1 MKTCFRNLIIG
12 AFIVLGAC
20 SNVTKQPVVV
30 PPAAVVS
37 SPAGA
42 QLTPAV
48 PKSMAAVSSERSPSQ
63 PQPSGPTKLYPNPEL
78 TPGEAATL
86 NVDDLTR
93 DWTDN
98 CPNHR
103 PRCTYSQ
110 DHRNVSPAVHTAVY
124 DEYDVPAEGRNIRS
138 GEVDHFWPL
147 CAGGSND
154 LKNLWYQPAT
164 NDWNGE
170 NLGYHEKDKLEDEVC
185 KEIKAGQLDPNDA
198 FQKMTTDW
206 VAYYHEKFQSDS
218 AGPPQNDNG
227 DQ

>member
-1 MKTCFRNLIIG
+1 MKGRHEILIVG
-12 AFIVLGAC
+12 AAFVLAACASMQPPIVL
-20 SNVTKQPVVV
+20 PPR
-30 PPAAVVS
+30 PPAVS
-37 SPAGA
+37 SPTAA
-42 QLTPAV
+42 RPARPV
-48 PKSMAAVSSERSPSQ
+48 QPKAMAALPSG
-63 PQPSGPTKLYPNPEL
+63 QPSSRTLPVGPAHLYPNL
-78 TPGEAATL
+78 AITPGDAATL

-93 DWTDN
+93 EWTDN
-98 CPNHR
+98 CPNHK

-110 DHRNVSPAVHTAVY
+110 DHRNVPPAVHAAVY
-124 DEYDVPAEGRNIRS
+124 DEYSVPIEARNIKS

-147 CAGGSND
+147 CAGGSNE
-154 LKNLWYQPAT
+154 LKNLWYQPAI

-206 VAYYHEKFQSDS
+206 VAFYHEKFQGDS
-218 AGPPQNDNG
+218 GGSSQNG

>member
-1 MKTCFRNLIIG
+1 MN
-12 AFIVLGAC
+12 
-20 SNVTKQPVVV
+20 
-30 PPAAVVS
+30 
-37 SPAGA
+37 
-42 QLTPAV
+42 
-48 PKSMAAVSSERSPSQ
+48 
-63 PQPSGPTKLYPNPEL
+63 
-78 TPGEAATL
+78 
-86 NVDDLTR
+86 DLTR
-93 DWTDN
+93 EWTDN
-98 CPNHR
+98 CPNHK

-110 DHRNVSPAVHTAVY
+110 DHRNVPASVHTAVY
-124 DEYDVPAEGRNIRS
+124 DEYNVPAEERNIKS

-154 LKNLWYQPAT
+154 LKNLWYQPAV

-206 VAYYHEKFQSDS
+206 VAYYREMFQGGS
-218 AGPPQNDNG
+218 ASQPNDNG

>member
-1 MKTCFRNLIIG
+1 
-12 AFIVLGAC
+12 
-20 SNVTKQPVVV
+20 
-30 PPAAVVS
+30 
-37 SPAGA
+37 
-42 QLTPAV
+42 
-48 PKSMAAVSSERSPSQ
+48 MAAVPREQ
-63 PQPSGPTKLYPNPEL
+63 PPLPTLPVGPAHLYPNPAI
-78 TPGEAATL
+78 TPGDAATL

-93 DWTDN
+93 EWTDN

-110 DHRNVSPAVHTAVY
+110 DHRNVPPAVHAAVY
-124 DEYDVPAEGRNIRS
+124 DEYSVPIEARNIRS

-147 CAGGSND
+147 CAGGSNE

-185 KEIKAGQLDPNDA
+185 KEIKAGQLDPSDA

-206 VAYYHEKFQSDS
+206 VAFYHDKLQGDS
-218 AGPPQNDNG
+218 GVSPQNG
-227 DQ
+227 DGGQ

>member
-1 MKTCFRNLIIG
+1 MFL
-12 AFIVLGAC
+12 
-20 SNVTKQPVVV
+20 
-30 PPAAVVS
+30 PPS
-37 SPAGA
+37 TRPSMTSTTSPQKDGTSA
-42 QLTPAV
+42 
-48 PKSMAAVSSERSPSQ
+48 
-63 PQPSGPTKLYPNPEL
+63 
-78 TPGEAATL
+78 
-86 NVDDLTR
+86 
-93 DWTDN
+93 
-98 CPNHR
+98 
-103 PRCTYSQ
+103 
-110 DHRNVSPAVHTAVY
+110 
-124 DEYDVPAEGRNIRS
+124 RS

-206 VAYYHEKFQSDS
+206 VAYYHEKFQSEP